1 MVESTTKYESVPQYA
16 KGLSSTEAF
25 HDKLVIKGEN
35 NKE

>member
-1 MVESTTKYESVPQYA
+1 MVESTTKYA